1 MDNSSVWRSILV
13 FIIIVLLIGSVGMLF
28 FAAH

>member
-1 MDNSSVWRSILV
+1 MSSVWRSILV
-13 FIIIVLLIGSVGMLF
+13 FIVIVLVVGFLGVIF